1 MDLNPYDNFYFHS
14 FGAEGAKS
22 PAKEPCKTDE
32 EPVGDDQV
40 ALGGFTLLAVLLVFC
55 LAVNWICG
63 V

>member
-14 FGAEGAKS
+14 FAEGTKS
-22 PAKEPCKTDE
+22 PAKEKPRKTDE
-32 EPVGDDQV
+32 EPVDNDQV